1 MRKGRIKKPDHASR
15 KMQNKS
21 SRRPGFTALVKNY
34 LLRHIQVMFYS
45 IGQLSRTPFSSLMTC
60 AVIGI
65 ALALPSTFFTLLNN
79 VQTLSLGWDGNAQ
92 ISLFMKYDIS
102 NSSAQKLATKLRMRP
117 EIKTTEFISREQALE
132 EFRAYSGFGEVLD
145 VLEKNPLPAVI
156 VVTPASTLDTPNH
169 IESLLASLKNLRQVD
184 LAQLDL
190 EWVKRLHALLET
202 GQRGVTILAIL
213 LGLSVLLVVGNT
225 IRLGIE
231 NRRDEIIITKLIGGT
246 NRFIR
251 RPFLYTGIWYGL
263 IGGLLAW
270 SAVFITMM
278 LLKAPINR
286 LADLYY
292 SQFTLALP
300 SLENALLLLFTGA
313 LLGLAGS
320 WIAVGR
326 HLQDI
331 EPA

>member
-1 MRKGRIKKPDHASR
+1 MRRGRTKKPEHASR
-15 KMQNKS
+15 KMQNTS
-21 SRRPGFTALVKNY
+21 SRRPGLIALIKNY
-34 LLRHIQVMFYS
+34 FLRHMQVMFYS
-45 IGQLSRTPFSSLMTC
+45 IGQLSRTPFSSLMTS

-65 ALALPSTFFTLLNN
+65 ALALPSAFFTLLDN

-92 ISLFMKYDIS
+92 ISLFMKYNVS
-102 NSSAQKLATKLRMRP
+102 NSDAQKLATKLRMRQ
-117 EIKTTEFISREQALE
+117 EVKLTRFISREQALE
-132 EFRAYSGFGEVLD
+132 EFRTHSGFGDVLD

-156 VVTPASTLDTPNH
+156 VVVPATTLDTPDQ
-169 IESLLASLKNLRQVD
+169 IETLLTSLKNIPEVD

-202 GQRGVTILAIL
+202 AQRGITILAVL

-231 NRRDEIIITKLIGGT
+231 NRRDEIVITKLIGAT

-270 SAVFITMM
+270 SAVFTTMM
-278 LLKAPINR
+278 LLKAPVNR

-292 SQFTLALP
+292 SQFTLSLP
-300 SLENALLLLFTGA
+300 GLENALLLVFSGV

-331 EPA
+331 EPT

>member
-1 MRKGRIKKPDHASR
+1 
-15 KMQNKS
+15 
-21 SRRPGFTALVKNY
+21 
-34 LLRHIQVMFYS
+34 
-45 IGQLSRTPFSSLMTC
+45 
-60 AVIGI
+60 
-65 ALALPSTFFTLLNN
+65 

-92 ISLFMKYDIS
+92 ISLFMKYDVS
-102 NSSAQKLATKLRMRP
+102 NSDAQNLATKLRMRP
-117 EIKTTEFISREQALE
+117 EIKTTDFISREQALE
-132 EFRAYSGFGEVLD
+132 EFRTHSGFGDVLD

-156 VVTPASTLDTPNH
+156 IVTPASTLDTPDR
-169 IESLLASLKNLRQVD
+169 IASLLSSLKNMREVD

-202 GQRGVTILAIL
+202 GQRGITILAIL

-225 IRLGIE
+225 IRLSIE
-231 NRRDEIIITKLIGGT
+231 NRRNEIIVTKLIGGT

-292 SQFTLALP
+292 SQFTLVLP
-300 SLENALLLLFTGA
+300 DLGNALFLLFLGA

-320 WIAVGR
+320 WIAVSR

-331 EPA
+331 EPT

>member
-1 MRKGRIKKPDHASR
+1 MKPGRTKRHASN
-15 KMQNKS
+15 KMQNK
-21 SRRPGFTALVKNY
+21 PGNRLKLTALIKNY
-34 LLRHIQVMFYS
+34 FLRHIQVMFYS

-102 NSSAQKLATKLRMRP
+102 NSDAQKLATKLRMRP
-117 EIKTTEFISREQALE
+117 EIKTTDFISREQALE
-132 EFRAYSGFGEVLD
+132 EFRTHSGFGEVLD

-156 VVTPASTLDTPNH
+156 VVTPASSLDTPDR
-169 IESLLASLKNLRQVD
+169 IESLLSSLKNMREVD

-202 GQRGVTILAIL
+202 GQRGITILAIL

-225 IRLGIE
+225 IRLSIE
-231 NRRDEIIITKLIGGT
+231 NRRNEIIVTKLIGGT

-263 IGGLLAW
+263 IGGMLAW

-300 SLENALLLLFTGA
+300 DFGNAVFLLFVGA

-331 EPA
+331 EPT